1 MGGPASP
8 RWRQVAR
15 ATCAPHGAGT
25 CGPGGGVA
33 LGAPGRS
40 GLPATPG
47 AKWGVATPHLGL
59 LRGVGEGQRV
69 DAAGG
74 QARLERF
81 GAVSENDL
89 LALGREGV
97 LSCLKKR
104 RRALRRGPEREPRLL
119 RGAALRRA
127 RRVGSLAVRRAGRRR
142 FALHGKLR
150 SPPILTLG
158 DGSRE
163 ARTSF
168 CLSPTTR
175 NAGTAQPARMNFR
188 LNNLPSR
195 IRQSYC
201 RKVKK

>member
-1 MGGPASP
+1 MGPPAGVGCRP
-8 RWRQVAR
+8 RQE
-15 ATCAPHGAGT
+15 
-25 CGPGGGVA
+25 
-33 LGAPGRS
+33 RS
-40 GLPATPG
+40 GG
-47 AKWGVATPHLGL
+47 SRTPHLGL

-69 DAAGG
+69 DPAGG

>member
-1 MGGPASP
+1 MPCTELGPA
-8 RWRQVAR
+8 AR
-15 ATCAPHGAGT
+15 AGVWHLGPPAGVG
-25 CGPGGGVA
+25 CRPRQE
-33 LGAPGRS
+33 RS
-40 GLPATPG
+40 GG
-47 AKWGVATPHLGL
+47 SRTPHLGL

>member
-1 MGGPASP
+1 MPHTELGPA
-8 RWRQVAR
+8 AR
-15 ATCAPHGAGT
+15 AGVWRLGPPAGVG
-25 CGPGGGVA
+25 CRPRQE
-33 LGAPGRS
+33 RS
-40 GLPATPG
+40 GG
-47 AKWGVATPHLGL
+47 SRTPHLGL

-127 RRVGSLAVRRAGRRR
+127 RRVGSLAVRRAGLPAFRPAREVALSADTNPRRR
-142 FALHGKLR
+142 FPG
-150 SPPILTLG
+150 SPHFLLFITNY
-158 DGSRE
+158 
-163 ARTSF
+163 T
-168 CLSPTTR
+168 
-175 NAGTAQPARMNFR
+175 
-188 LNNLPSR
+188 
-195 IRQSYC
+195 
-201 RKVKK
+201 

>member
-1 MGGPASP
+1 MWLFEPWCWKALSLQLRNEPHTSSKAAGGAWLSPGRGARDRWAGQRPHVGGRWPGPPVPRTELGPA
-8 RWRQVAR
+8 AR
-15 ATCAPHGAGT
+15 AGVWRLGPPAGVG
-25 CGPGGGVA
+25 CRPRQE
-33 LGAPGRS
+33 RS
-40 GLPATPG
+40 GG
-47 AKWGVATPHLGL
+47 SRTPHLGL

-104 RRALRRGPEREPRLL
+104 RRALRRGPEREPRPL

-127 RRVGSLAVRRAGRRR
+127 RRVGSRAVRRAGRRR

-150 SPPILTLG
+150 SPPTLTLG
-158 DGSRE
+158 DGSR
-163 ARTSF
+163 
-168 CLSPTTR
+168 
-175 NAGTAQPARMNFR
+175 
-188 LNNLPSR
+188 
-195 IRQSYC
+195 
-201 RKVKK
+201 